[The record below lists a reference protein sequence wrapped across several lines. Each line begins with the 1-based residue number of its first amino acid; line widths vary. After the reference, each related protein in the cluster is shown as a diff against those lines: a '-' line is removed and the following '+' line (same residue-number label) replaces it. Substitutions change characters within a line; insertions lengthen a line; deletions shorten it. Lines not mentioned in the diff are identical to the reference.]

1 MGWRIEFRPM
11 DLQMNDFGNAA
22 LVVFLALITRVI
34 ISYDL
39 DFTMPISQ
47 VNENMNTAHR
57 RDAIR
62 QEKFH
67 FRCGTDVSLLYINEI
82 INGTNDFPGLVPLVR
97 RYITEREDIDTATRH
112 TLEQYLLLVSKR
124 AAGKS
129 TVLPQSKKDNRLFI
143 GTLLTNAAWMRQ
155 FVLIHP
161 LYKHDSIVSEEIQ
174 YDLVMKMQ
182 QIENHHE
189 DCPSIKHPKMNT
201 QTNLHAN

>member
-1 MGWRIEFRPM
+1 
-11 DLQMNDFGNAA
+11 MNDFGNAA

-34 ISYDL
+34 ITYGL

-47 VNENMNTAHR
+47 VHENMNIAHR

-67 FRCGTDVSLLYINEI
+67 FRCGEDVSQVYINEI
-82 INGTNDFPGLVPLVR
+82 INGTNDFPGLIPLVR
-97 RYITEREDIDTATRH
+97 RYINEREDIDTATRH
-112 TLEQYLLLVSKR
+112 TLEQYFLLISKR

-129 TVLPQSKKDNRLFI
+129 LHTHMFQSNRLLLLKGI
-143 GTLLTNAAWMRQ
+143 LLTNAAWMRQ
-155 FVLIHP
+155 FVLSHP
-161 LYKHDSIVSEEIQ
+161 LYNQDSIVSEEIQ

-189 DCPSIKHPKMNT
+189 DCPSIKQPKMNT
-201 QTNLHAN
+201 QTDLHAN

>member
-82 INGTNDFPGLVPLVR
+82 INGTNDFLGLVPLVR

-124 AAGKS
+124 AAGK
-129 TVLPQSKKDNRLFI
+129 VDCFDAI
-143 GTLLTNAAWMRQ
+143 EERQ
-155 FVLIHP
+155 
-161 LYKHDSIVSEEIQ
+161 SIVHRYVVNQCCLDATICSYSSIVQ
-174 YDLVMKMQ
+174 TRFDCFRRNS
-182 QIENHHE
+182 IRSGDENAT
-189 DCPSIKHPKMNT
+189 DRKSS
-201 QTNLHAN
+201 